1 MGATHRTDHYDLS
14 QYQGSDKPSYL
25 LDYNSDMAKIDAA
38 LYAASTTATEAGDK
52 LHNEVEPTLESTKA
66 RSEQNSAELVTVKAD
81 VQQNASNITMLTSR
95 VNTIDNK
102 AELLD
107 DKTEALG
114 NSVDTLTGRVDS
126 VEANKQNTT
135 LATPVEVDGV
145 LYYTVES
152 AIAAIAQNGGGDM
165 SQYQTKVLVTPI
177 TVDGVEY
184 TTVESA
190 MQAINA
196 KAASGGTS
204 DYSDLSNK
212 PSINGVTLVGNK
224 TTSDLGISGAQP
236 IVDASSP
243 SKVSL
248 EDVGN
253 GKHRYRFNPTRTG
266 WFSFRASITGNTSGG
281 TTGEAYTAKPSL
293 SIGVD
298 RSSFSDANVIAGDSG
313 VMTFVIPSSGGT
325 SDSCTLFTPPVYL
338 KEGAY
343 VEVIVYAY
351 SSLAG
356 MTWEVDLYKTDIT
369 TG

>member
-66 RSEQNSAELVTVKAD
+66 RSEQNSAELVSVKAD

-102 AELLD
+102 AETLED
-107 DKTEALG
+107 
-114 NSVDTLTGRVDS
+114 SVDALTGRVDS

-196 KAASGGTS
+196 KAASAGTS
-204 DYSDLSNK
+204 DYPDLENK

-224 TTSDLGISGAQP
+224 SAADLGISGAQP
-236 IVDASSP
+236 IVDANTP
-243 SKVSL
+243 TKVTL

-253 GKHRYRFNPTRTG
+253 GRHRYRFNPTRTG
-266 WFSFRASITGNTSGG
+266 WYSFRASITGNTSGG

-298 RSSFSDANVIAGDSG
+298 SASYSNANTIAGDNG
-313 VMTFVIPSSGGT
+313 NMTFVIPSSGGT

-356 MTWEVDLYKTDIT
+356 MTWEVDLYRTDIT